1 MHTPEGSN
9 SSSRLDG
16 AHDLTDQELTELF
29 QALKAPPDLAPRPGF
44 YARVMDRV
52 EAQQKSSIW
61 SVFLEP
67 VFSRRLAFASL
78 AMMLLMGF
86 ALLNDNGP
94 DPEFG
99 EMALD
104 ANNPPIMLMGE
115 DGAAPAIGTPAPSM
129 ARHGVAALHHTQPV
143 SLMAPDEGRELVLVD
158 LVSYHE

>member
-9 SSSRLDG
+9 SGRLDG
-16 AHDLTDQELTELF
+16 DHDLTDRELTELF
-29 QALKAPPDLAPRPGF
+29 EALKAPADIAPRPGF

-67 VFSRRLAFASL
+67 VFSRRLAVASL

-86 ALLNDNGP
+86 VLMNDS
-94 DPEFG
+94 DLEPEFG

-104 ANNPPIMLMGE
+104 SENPPIVLMGE
-115 DGAAPAIGTPAPSM
+115 DGAAPALGVQPGAM
-129 ARHGVAALHHTQPV
+129 ARHGVAALHHAQPV
-143 SLMAPDEGRELVLVD
+143 SLMAPDEGRDLVLAD
-158 LVSYHE
+158 LVSYQH